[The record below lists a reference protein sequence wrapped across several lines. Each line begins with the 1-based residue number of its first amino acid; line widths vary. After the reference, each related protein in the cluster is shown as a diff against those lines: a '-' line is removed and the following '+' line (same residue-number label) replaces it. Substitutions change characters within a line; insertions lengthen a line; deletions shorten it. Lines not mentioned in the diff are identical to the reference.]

1 MSNSKSLLPTSTLK
15 PKRYT
20 SSLFFAIVNEVRFNF
35 ISIKVARASVK
46 EQVFDVGHLEAV
58 KIKLRA
64 LLTSE
69 ITPILHMSHTVI
81 SSEQTME
88 SEGLI
93 FVINS

>member
-1 MSNSKSLLPTSTLK
+1 MSNKKALLPISTSK

-20 SSLFFAIVNEVRFNF
+20 TSLFFAIVIELRFNI
-35 ISIKVARASVK
+35 ISMKVARASVK

-58 KIKLRA
+58 KQKLRA

-69 ITPILHMSHTVI
+69 ITPILDMSHTVI

-88 SEGLI
+88 AEG
-93 FVINS
+93 

>member
-1 MSNSKSLLPTSTLK
+1 MSNSKSLLPTLTLK
-15 PKRYT
+15 PKRFKTILY
-20 SSLFFAIVNEVRFNF
+20 FAILNEVRFNF
-35 ISIKVARASVK
+35 ISMKVARASVK

-58 KIKLRA
+58 KKKLRA
-64 LLTSE
+64 LLTSD
-69 ITPILHMSHTVI
+69 ITPILQMSHTVI